1 MLRNSNLLIYLLKE
15 INYESFDKLVV
26 DYFLS
31 YEVALLSDVFF
42 IFCWI
47 FVYKLLLKNDVVA
60 IILARLLLK
69 IEGRFYLFLVFFI

>member
-42 IFCWI
+42 IFC
-47 FVYKLLLKNDVVA
+47 
-60 IILARLLLK
+60 
-69 IEGRFYLFLVFFI
+69 